1 MDGTQVATP
10 PTQCT
15 SWSGGHE
22 GFSPHLSCA
31 WMGRCSQRLILLH
44 EEGNLLISCS
54 INHHVESVSSPL
66 IPPTVPPEQ
75 NEVYRPDPEQWLRVL
90 LLNSG
95 LPVTT
100 NSALDGSL
108 HSLQSGVRGRL
119 NSPLHFPIMMT
130 NDPSI
135 TCLASGTARSVQVEW
150 ATCAT
155 GNVAPSVASAG
166 ER

>member
-1 MDGTQVATP
+1 M
-10 PTQCT
+10 
-15 SWSGGHE
+15 
-22 GFSPHLSCA
+22 
-31 WMGRCSQRLILLH
+31 
-44 EEGNLLISCS
+44 ISCS
-54 INHHVESVSSPL
+54 INHHLESVSSPL

-75 NEVYRPDPEQWLRVL
+75 NGVYRLDPEQWLRVL

-108 HSLQSGVRGRL
+108 HSLQSGMRGRL

-135 TCLASGTARSVQVEW
+135 TCLASGTARGVQVEW
-150 ATCAT
+150 TTCAT
-155 GNVAPSVASAG
+155 GNVAPSVASAEG
-166 ER
+166 EVIKGRRRNALFTAPHWESILEARQLMVTHVSLIPFSSSSSAHD

>member
-1 MDGTQVATP
+1 MFPEVDL
-10 PTQCT
+10 PT
-15 SWSGGHE
+15 
-22 GFSPHLSCA
+22 
-31 WMGRCSQRLILLH
+31 
-44 EEGNLLISCS
+44 EEGNHLISCS

-66 IPPTVPPEQ
+66 IPLTVPPEQ
-75 NEVYRPDPEQWLRVL
+75 NEVYRLDPEQWLRVL

-100 NSALDGSL
+100 SSALDGYL

-166 ER
+166 GKMIKRGGGGMRYSQPLIGSLI

>member
-1 MDGTQVATP
+1 M
-10 PTQCT
+10 
-15 SWSGGHE
+15 
-22 GFSPHLSCA
+22 
-31 WMGRCSQRLILLH
+31 
-44 EEGNLLISCS
+44 ISCS
-54 INHHVESVSSPL
+54 INRHVESVSSPL

-75 NEVYRPDPEQWLRVL
+75 NGVYRLDPEQWLRVL

-108 HSLQSGVRGRL
+108 HSLQSGMRGRL

-135 TCLASGTARSVQVEW
+135 TCLASGTARGVQVEW

-155 GNVAPSVASAG
+155 GNVAPSVASAEG
-166 ER
+166 EVIKGRRRNALFTAPHWESILEARQLMVSHVRLISFTSSSSSSAHD